1 MKRSLIA
8 VVAAAPTLSGC
19 SLQNQEWHADCLV
32 QGKDILYSMSDGDS
46 HRTNRLTTSCGT
58 FNVQGS
64 LGGGFNSWD
73 NWSRLEVGKTYDLKT
88 GGYRVGI
95 ASMFPTVIE
104 VRGPKANV
112 GQVV

>member
-1 MKRSLIA
+1 MKRTLIA
-8 VVAAAPTLSGC
+8 IVAVALGISGC
-19 SLQNQEWHADCLV
+19 SLQNQAWHNDCLV

-46 HRTNRLTTSCGT
+46 HRTNRLSTSCGT

-73 NWSRLEVGKTYDLKT
+73 NWSRLEVGKVYDLKT

-95 ASMFPTVIE
+95 LSTFPTVIE
-104 VRGPKANV
+104 VRGPKATV
-112 GQVV
+112 GQIV